1 MDNTIGSPTTPRT
14 SGAAKVAL
22 AAAIG
27 GIIATFAG
35 HQGWGLFAGI
45 AAIVFG
51 AIGFLVSI
59 SPRVRGGPMSGFAVI
74 IGVVGLVL
82 ALIGIVFGVLI

>member
-1 MDNTIGSPTTPRT
+1 MDNTVGTPTTPRT
-14 SGAAKVAL
+14 SGAAKLAI

-51 AIGFLVSI
+51 ALGFLISI
-59 SPRVRGGPMSGFAVI
+59 SPRVRGGPMSGFAML
-74 IGVVGLVL
+74 IGVVGAVL
-82 ALIGIVFGVLI
+82 ALVGILVGVLV